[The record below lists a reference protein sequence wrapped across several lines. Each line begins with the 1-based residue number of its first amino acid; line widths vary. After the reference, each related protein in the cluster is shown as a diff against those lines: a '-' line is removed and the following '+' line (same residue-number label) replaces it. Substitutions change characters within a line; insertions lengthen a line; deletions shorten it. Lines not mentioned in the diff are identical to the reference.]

1 MKGKKILAFLG
12 LATCIG
18 LSSFRDDSSAPPPA
32 QETLKTIIID
42 PGHGLPDGGNEGAHS
57 HESAVS
63 LAIALKLGKLLEE
76 NLPDCKILYTR
87 TDENLPNGLR
97 KSAEANR
104 WRAKYANDNHGDL
117 FISIHCNSTSPV
129 YHKEFTGYKKETY
142 YTGKGKKRKKHT
154 SKVAQYRH
162 WTTPSPVQ
170 GTETFIWAVDKNDQK
185 KSFIGGMEEGDTGE
199 EADSTSTIADD
210 FFNSV
215 EAKILASLRARK
227 FFDKSKLLAEMV
239 EQEFVK
245 DDRNSRGAK
254 QRNEKGIWVLAATAM
269 PSVLVESGFLS
280 NPEEERFLN
289 SEEGQTEVSNAVMR
303 AVLRYKEILEK
314 GHIATGSNQ

>member
-1 MKGKKILAFLG
+1 MKGKKIVALFSI
-12 LATCIG
+12 ATFIT
-18 LSSFRDDSSAPPPA
+18 LSSFITKSNAPYRAP
-32 QETLKTIIID
+32 ETLKTIIID
-42 PGHGLPDGGNEGAHS
+42 PGHGLPDGGNEGSHS

-76 NLPDCKILYTR
+76 QLPDCKILYTR
-87 TDENLPNGLR
+87 KDENLPNGLTH
-97 KSAEANR
+97 SGEANR
-104 WRAKYANDNHGDL
+104 WRAQFANENHGDL

-129 YHKEFTGYKKETY
+129 YHKELTGYKKETY

-185 KSFIGGMEEGDTGE
+185 KNFISNMEGE
-199 EADSTSTIADD
+199 DSGEDADSTGTVAND
-210 FFNSV
+210 FFNSP

-239 EQEFVK
+239 EQEFIK
-245 DDRNSRGAK
+245 DNRNSRGAK

-269 PSVLVESGFLS
+269 PSILVETGFLS
-280 NPEEERFLN
+280 NPDEENFLN
-289 SEEGQTEVSNAVMR
+289 SDEGQEEVSNAVMR
-303 AVLRYKEILEK
+303 AILRYKDAI
-314 GHIATGSNQ
+314 GSK